1 MAPER
6 KRRERDREKRKIE
19 EERMI
24 NRGRVILEKKN
35 DSQATGRTHESFSR
49 ERERERVE
57 GKKRTNPEQGED
69 SGRASKWKYGGED
82 TAQNYIASLRFHVS
96 NCLPQCQ
103 ALSYTCVFHMNK

>member
-6 KRRERDREKRKIE
+6 KRREIDREKRKIE
-19 EERMI
+19 EEWKI

-57 GKKRTNPEQGED
+57 GKKKEQILSRERTLGGLP
-69 SGRASKWKYGGED
+69 SGNTEEKTRPKTILLLLVFMCQIVCLNAKPCLILASF
-82 TAQNYIASLRFHVS
+82 T
-96 NCLPQCQ
+96 
-103 ALSYTCVFHMNK
+103 